1 MSQKP
6 STDKKTTAA
15 AKAMP
20 LPAGAAKGNNQAQI
34 AAAAQQLPG
43 QEIVIAAAAQQQR
56 EGRRGDRNKE
66 ARVQK
71 PSVYVGNLPKD
82 YYQLDLFKHVK
93 ALNFKILAATI
104 LPDKQTRK
112 QNRFGFLAFNDEA
125 EARRCA

>member
-1 MSQKP
+1 MQ
-6 STDKKTTAA
+6 
-15 AKAMP
+15 
-20 LPAGAAKGNNQAQI
+20 
-34 AAAAQQLPG
+34 
-43 QEIVIAAAAQQQR
+43 AAAQQQR

-93 ALNFKILAATI
+93 ALGFKILAATI

-125 EARRCA
+125 EARRCAQALNNTELNGSILRCSYQEKKDSFDPKSNVIVRGIESSVTQE